1 LAAKGVFNTK
11 YSLAYPVFVTFYLY
25 IYHGFDTNDMV
36 FTRKIYQQLLDW
48 KDSTRRKPLVLRG
61 ARQVGK
67 STIVREF
74 GKEYDFF
81 IELNLERLQDFNLFE
96 QNDVKTIIEAI
107 LVRENL
113 SIKSDSLLLFI
124 DEIQESPNAIKL
136 LRFFY
141 EDFPNLHVI
150 CAGSLLEHVVKNI
163 SSFPVGRIQQL
174 VLHPFDFEEFLWA
187 KGKENIVELFKEI
200 PIKEHFHDIIQNL
213 FHEYVI
219 IGGMPEVIKTYIATN
234 TYTEL
239 GDVYQEIWQT
249 YKDDVEKYGRN
260 NTEKRVLRHIM
271 ETAAHEK
278 DRITMA
284 GFGNSN
290 YKSREVGEALRSL
303 DKSRLIQLIY
313 PTIST
318 QPPQDID
325 FTRKPRLQ
333 FLDTGLLNN
342 ILGNQ
347 SQLIGL
353 KDLSDFYRGKII
365 QHVVFQQLQSQST
378 SLGSNLH
385 FWVREK
391 ANSNSEVD
399 LIYQHGQYLI
409 PIEVK
414 SGPQGRLRS
423 LHQFIDRTNHHFAVR
438 LLSNKLSIEKV
449 STPGGK
455 PYTLLNLPHYLSTRI
470 PQYIQ
475 WMLKE
480 DS

>member
-1 LAAKGVFNTK
+1 MIFK
-11 YSLAYPVFVTFYLY
+11 
-25 IYHGFDTNDMV
+25 
-36 FTRKIYQQLLDW
+36 RKIYQQLLDW
-48 KDSTRRKPLVLRG
+48 KNSNRRKPIVLRG

-67 STIVREF
+67 STIIREF
-74 GKEYDFF
+74 GKEYNSF
-81 IELNLERLQDFNLFE
+81 IELNLEKKQDLNLFE
-96 QNDVKTIIEAI
+96 FNDVKTIIEAT
-107 LVRENL
+107 LARENV
-113 SIKSDSLLLFI
+113 SINSDSLLLFI
-124 DEIQESPNAIKL
+124 DEIQESPKAIEL

-150 CAGSLLEHVVKNI
+150 CAGSLLEHVVKDI
-163 SSFPVGRIQQL
+163 TSFPVGRIQQL

-187 KGKENIVELFKEI
+187 KGKENIVELFEEV
-200 PIKEHFHDIIQNL
+200 PIKEHFHEIIQNL

-219 IGGMPEVIKTYIATN
+219 IGGMPEVIKTYVETN
-234 TYTEL
+234 TYSEL
-239 GDVYQEIWQT
+239 GAVYQEIWQT

-303 DKSRLIQLIY
+303 DKSRLIQLVY
-313 PTIST
+313 PTISIL
-318 QPPQDID
+318 PPQEID

-342 ILGNQ
+342 VLGIQ

-353 KDLSDFYRGKII
+353 NDLSDFYRGRIM
-365 QHVVFQQLQSQST
+365 QHIVFQQLQSQFT

-391 ANSNSEVD
+391 ANSSSEVD
-399 LIYQHGQYLI
+399 LIYPHEQYLI
-409 PIEVK
+409 PVEVK
-414 SGPQGRLRS
+414 SGAHGRLRS
-423 LHQFIDRTNHHFAVR
+423 LHQFMDRTNHHYAIR
-438 LLSNKLSIEKV
+438 LLSNKLSVEKV
-449 STPGGK
+449 ITPEGK
-455 PYTLLNLPHYLSTRI
+455 PYTLLNLPHYLATRI
-470 PQYIQ
+470 PQYVK
-475 WMLKE
+475 WLVMGG
-480 DS
+480 S